1 MKLYQ
6 DDFQAIADYVREIS
20 GIRITPDKKYLVSQ
34 RLTPLLKHLGVE
46 SFSLFSTFVKNND
59 SPSLR
64 RGVVDAITTNEV
76 SFVRDHTVFNPI
88 KMYVIP
94 SLADTLLRRRA
105 GIIDDPDPKIRIL
118 LEGSGDGE
126 EAHILAMLI
135 HEYTYAN
142 DYQGLSLKEFSI
154 IGRESDHKKRALA
167 LSGESDFEML
177 QGLPSVYR
185 DRYLKESEGRFVV
198 HDDVRRIV
206 SFIPSEQQPEEHFD
220 FVICMESMDFY
231 PPETRKQ
238 MAEDLVNRLKTGGWL
253 LLLSTCENLTE
264 SETLEPLSINS
275 HNFYRKI

>member
-1 MKLYQ
+1 M
-6 DDFQAIADYVREIS
+6 
-20 GIRITPDKKYLVSQ
+20 
-34 RLTPLLKHLGVE
+34 
-46 SFSLFSTFVKNND
+46 
-59 SPSLR
+59 
-64 RGVVDAITTNEV
+64 DAITTNEV